1 MHVAVIG
8 SGGREHAL
16 LWACTQAG
24 HRATLHRDLTEAL
37 AAGQTPDLVIPG
49 PEQALVDGVRDRCQE
64 LEIACF
70 GPLASQTKWES
81 SKGWARAMADSLGIP
96 GPVSA
101 RFDPSQ
107 IDEALAWWRDLG
119 HEVVI
124 KLDGLAAGK
133 GVTVPTDD
141 AATIA
146 AIRSAPGP
154 FLLEQR
160 LKGPEISLL
169 ALCDGFTAVALPL
182 AQDHKRIGE
191 GDRGPN
197 TGGMGAYA
205 PAPLDLLGD
214 YEINDLLQT
223 FIAPV
228 LTWCAA
234 EGEPYIG
241 VLYAGLMMTSDG
253 PRLIEYNVRFGDP
266 ETQAIL
272 PLVGGDLAQIALDA
286 TRGQITATDLQIRDG
301 AACAVVI
308 AAPGYPTEP
317 VLGGRLHIPDDLGND
332 TVWFPAGLSSDG
344 RDEYIMTSGR
354 ALAVT
359 GIGPD
364 LATARNRAYG
374 GIHQITGDEYQYRR
388 DIAWRAP
395 AIGLGSYASAGVN
408 IDEGQKALTQMRSA
422 VERTHGPEVLRGL
435 GSFGG
440 AWSAKALHGLDHP
453 VLVASTDG
461 VGTKVELAL
470 QTRRLAGVGHDLVNH
485 CVNDVLVQGAE
496 PLFFLDYV
504 AASQLVASDVAEIV
518 TAMAEA
524 CAANGCA
531 LLGGETAE
539 MPGVYH
545 PGTMDLAGTLIG
557 VVEQSQLLPRDD
569 LSAGDLL
576 IGIASSGPHT
586 NGYSL
591 LRRIF
596 SWIPLDA
603 IPEGMD
609 TSLAD
614 ALLAP
619 HRSYLDLLRP
629 ALATN
634 MIKGLAHI
642 TGGGIP
648 ENLNRVLPAHLDAV
662 VQLGSW
668 PLPPLFALVEQ
679 LAVSMDTVELYTA
692 LNMGIG
698 MIAVCAPSDLAA
710 LTEMIHEP
718 TWVIGELLPY
728 DRSPV
733 PRTLS
738 DPPRVHLL

>member
-8 SGGREHAL
+8 SGGREQAL
-16 LWACTQAG
+16 AWACKRSG
-24 HRATLHRDLTEAL
+24 HQVTLSRDLATAL
-37 AAGQTPDLVIPG
+37 EGGQRPDLVIPG
-49 PEQALVDGVRDRCQE
+49 PEQVLVEGIRDRCDE
-64 LEIACF
+64 LGIACF
-70 GPLASQTKWES
+70 GPLQAQTKWES
-81 SKGWARAMADSLGIP
+81 SKAWAREMADHLGIP
-96 GPVSA
+96 GPASA
-101 RFDPSQ
+101 RFEPDQ
-107 IDEALAWWRDLG
+107 IDAALAWWKDKGQR
-119 HEVVI
+119 VVI

-146 AIRSAPGP
+146 AIRSVSGP
-154 FLLEQR
+154 FLLEER
-160 LKGPEISLL
+160 LEGPEISLL
-169 ALCDGFTAVALPL
+169 ALCDGQRALALPL
-182 AQDHKRIGE
+182 AQDHKRIDE
-191 GDRGPN
+191 GDCGPN

-205 PAPLDLLGD
+205 PAPAALLGD
-214 YEINDLLQT
+214 LSVEDLVEM
-223 FIAPV
+223 FITPV
-228 LTWCAA
+228 LQWCTAQH
-234 EGEPYIG
+234 EPYIG
-241 VLYAGLMMTSDG
+241 VLYAGLMMTKNG

-272 PLVGGDLAQIALDA
+272 PLIEGDLAQIALDA
-286 TRGQITATDLQIRDG
+286 TRAELGATALEIRDG
-301 AACAVVI
+301 AACTVVI
-308 AAPGYPTEP
+308 AAPGYPTDP
-317 VLGGRLHIPDDLGND
+317 VLGGNLHVPSDLGPD
-332 TVWFPAGLSSDG
+332 TVWFPAGVSGDG
-344 RDEYIMTSGR
+344 PTGLTITGGR

-359 GIGPD
+359 GVGAD
-364 LATARNRAYG
+364 LATARRRAYDG
-374 GIHQITGDEYQYRR
+374 VHQISGDGFHYRR
-388 DIAWRAP
+388 DIGWRAP
-395 AIGLGSYASAGVN
+395 AIELGSYASAGVN
-408 IDEGQKALTQMRSA
+408 IDEGQRAISQMRAA

-440 AWSAKALHGLDHP
+440 AWSAQALTKMDHP

-470 QTRRLAGVGHDLVNH
+470 QTRRLAGVGYDLVNH

-504 AASQLVASDVAEIV
+504 AASTLIAEDVAEIV

-524 CAANGCA
+524 CEANGCA

-545 PGTMDLAGTLIG
+545 PGAMDLAGTLIG
-557 VVEQSQLLPRDD
+557 VVEHAQLLPRDD
-569 LSAGDLL
+569 LASGDLL

-596 SWIPLDA
+596 SWIPLEVTPD
-603 IPEGMD
+603 GMS

-619 HRSYLDLLRP
+619 HRSYLDVLRP
-629 ALATN
+629 ALSSGTV
-634 MIKGLAHI
+634 KGLAHI

-648 ENLNRVLPAHLDAV
+648 ENLNRVLPPHLDAV

-668 PLPPLFALVEQ
+668 PLPPLFDLVKQ

-698 MIAVCAPSDLAA
+698 MIAVCSPEDLDR
-710 LTEMIHEP
+710 LTGVVAEE
-718 TWVIGELLPY
+718 TWVIGELVNHDDAPIARRV
-728 DRSPV
+728 DQ
-733 PRTLS
+733 
-738 DPPRVHLL
+738 PPRVHLI